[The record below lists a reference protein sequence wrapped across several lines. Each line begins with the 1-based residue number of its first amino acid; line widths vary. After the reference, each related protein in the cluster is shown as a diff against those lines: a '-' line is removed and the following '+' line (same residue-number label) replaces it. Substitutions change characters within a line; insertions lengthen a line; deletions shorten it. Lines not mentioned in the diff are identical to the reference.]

1 MENNNSKS
9 KIETSEN
16 MEKKFKEL
24 KTKLDKLKKEV
35 LKKFQKEVIG
45 VALMPPPKQLG
56 DLGKE
61 VSERIEKEKNMM
73 HVLVLI
79 DDKGVKKKL
88 ELRDRVTKEVNRIA
102 KEIDENIKINCLMLV
117 ELVENCYDGKYE
129 ILEVI
134 SMSFAVYDPT
144 DLIAAIRVAE
154 VHKNMV
160 LKKFEKYVVSYVA
173 AGSLFRGEKSN
184 DIDVYVVVDDT
195 DVKKMPRLE
204 LKDKLGAIIR
214 GMGTEASMI
223 TQVKKQFH
231 IQIYILTDFWESVK
245 DAQPVIFTFLR
256 DGVPLFDRGVF
267 MPWKLLLSM
276 GRIRPSPEAID
287 MNMNVGTRMI
297 ERAKFK
303 LLSAV
308 ADDIYYAT
316 LNPSQAAL
324 MLYGVNPPT
333 PKETIELLDKIF
345 VKKEK
350 ILEKKYVNIL
360 EKIRKFY
367 KDIEHKKIDEVK
379 GKEVDVLINE
389 AEDYLKRIR
398 KLFDEIRITKEREG
412 FNEIYENSLKIVKEV
427 LNTKSKISNES
438 LIKKFNNELVNKK
451 IVDKNYLETLKGLIK
466 AKKELKKMSSQ
477 EIGKVERESRILIRV
492 LFELIQRKKGL
503 ELERSRIRVKFGDKI
518 SEVLLLTDVAFIS
531 REKEISRA
539 NVSEDGTLKN
549 ICKSSLE
556 ELEKYLETNKLPK
569 QTFIK
574 EKTLESLKKIFGR
587 DMEIMVGF

>member
-184 DIDVYVVVDDT
+184 DIDVY
-195 DVKKMPRLE
+195 
-204 LKDKLGAIIR
+204 
-214 GMGTEASMI
+214 
-223 TQVKKQFH
+223 
-231 IQIYILTDFWESVK
+231 
-245 DAQPVIFTFLR
+245 
-256 DGVPLFDRGVF
+256 
-267 MPWKLLLSM
+267 
-276 GRIRPSPEAID
+276 
-287 MNMNVGTRMI
+287 
-297 ERAKFK
+297 
-303 LLSAV
+303 
-308 ADDIYYAT
+308 
-316 LNPSQAAL
+316 
-324 MLYGVNPPT
+324 
-333 PKETIELLDKIF
+333 
-345 VKKEK
+345 
-350 ILEKKYVNIL
+350 
-360 EKIRKFY
+360 
-367 KDIEHKKIDEVK
+367 
-379 GKEVDVLINE
+379 
-389 AEDYLKRIR
+389 
-398 KLFDEIRITKEREG
+398 
-412 FNEIYENSLKIVKEV
+412 
-427 LNTKSKISNES
+427 
-438 LIKKFNNELVNKK
+438 
-451 IVDKNYLETLKGLIK
+451 
-466 AKKELKKMSSQ
+466 
-477 EIGKVERESRILIRV
+477 
-492 LFELIQRKKGL
+492 
-503 ELERSRIRVKFGDKI
+503 
-518 SEVLLLTDVAFIS
+518 
-531 REKEISRA
+531 
-539 NVSEDGTLKN
+539 
-549 ICKSSLE
+549 
-556 ELEKYLETNKLPK
+556 
-569 QTFIK
+569 
-574 EKTLESLKKIFGR
+574 
-587 DMEIMVGF
+587 

>member
-1 MENNNSKS
+1 
-9 KIETSEN
+9 
-16 MEKKFKEL
+16 
-24 KTKLDKLKKEV
+24 
-35 LKKFQKEVIG
+35 
-45 VALMPPPKQLG
+45 MPPPKQLS
-56 DLGKE
+56 DLSKE
-61 VSERIEKEKNMM
+61 VSEKIEKEKNMM

-79 DDKGVKKKL
+79 DDKDVKKKL
-88 ELRDRVTKEVNRIA
+88 ELRDRVTKEVDRIA
-102 KEIDENIKINCLMLV
+102 KEIDENIRINCLLLV
-117 ELVENCYDGKYE
+117 ELIENCYDGKYE

-204 LKDKLGAIIR
+204 LRDKLGAIIR

-303 LLSAV
+303 L
-308 ADDIYYAT
+308 
-316 LNPSQAAL
+316 
-324 MLYGVNPPT
+324 
-333 PKETIELLDKIF
+333 
-345 VKKEK
+345 
-350 ILEKKYVNIL
+350 
-360 EKIRKFY
+360 
-367 KDIEHKKIDEVK
+367 
-379 GKEVDVLINE
+379 
-389 AEDYLKRIR
+389 
-398 KLFDEIRITKEREG
+398 
-412 FNEIYENSLKIVKEV
+412 
-427 LNTKSKISNES
+427 
-438 LIKKFNNELVNKK
+438 
-451 IVDKNYLETLKGLIK
+451 
-466 AKKELKKMSSQ
+466 
-477 EIGKVERESRILIRV
+477 
-492 LFELIQRKKGL
+492 
-503 ELERSRIRVKFGDKI
+503 
-518 SEVLLLTDVAFIS
+518 
-531 REKEISRA
+531 
-539 NVSEDGTLKN
+539 
-549 ICKSSLE
+549 
-556 ELEKYLETNKLPK
+556 
-569 QTFIK
+569 
-574 EKTLESLKKIFGR
+574 
-587 DMEIMVGF
+587 